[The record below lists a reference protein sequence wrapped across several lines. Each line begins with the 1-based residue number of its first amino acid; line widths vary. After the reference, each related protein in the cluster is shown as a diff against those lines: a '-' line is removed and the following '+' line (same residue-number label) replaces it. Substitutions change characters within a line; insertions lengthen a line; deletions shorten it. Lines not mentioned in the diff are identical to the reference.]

1 MNARLPSSASV
12 LDPQALQSHVDA
24 AWSRTI
30 VPELQR
36 YIEVP
41 AKSPAFD
48 PDWASHGLLD
58 RVLQSAADWVAAQK
72 VEGLTL
78 EVIQLNDAQGKA
90 RTPVLFFE
98 LPACAGK
105 DGTPA
110 PASGQ
115 TVLMYGHLDK
125 QPEFTGW
132 RSDLGPWTPKID
144 NGKLY
149 GRGGADDGYA
159 IYAS

>member
-1 MNARLPSSASV
+1 MNVRLPQPLPLDAS
-12 LDPQALQSHVDA
+12 ALQSHVDT
-24 AWSRTI
+24 AWQQRI

-41 AKSPAFD
+41 AKSPMFD
-48 PDWASHGLLD
+48 PDWAVNGLLE
-58 RVLQSAADWVAAQK
+58 RVLQSAADWVRAQQ
-72 VEGLTL
+72 VPGLTL
-78 EVIQLNDAQGKA
+78 EIVRLNDANGVP

-98 LPACAGK
+98 VPASAGK
-105 DGTPA
+105 FDTPA

-132 RSDLGPWTPKID
+132 RSDLGPLD
-144 NGKLY
+144 AQD
-149 GRGGADDGYA
+149 R
-159 IYAS
+159 

>member
-1 MNARLPSSASV
+1 AMNARLPSLP

-24 AWSRTI
+24 AWSGTI
-30 VPELQR
+30 IPELQR

-48 PDWASHGLLD
+48 PDWATHGLLE

-72 VEGLTL
+72 VEGLSL
-78 EVIQLNDAQGKA
+78 EIIRLNDQHGRP
-90 RTPVLFFE
+90 RTPVLFFQ
-98 LPACAGK
+98 LPASACK
-105 DGTPA
+105 DRTPS

-132 RSDLGPWTPKID
+132 RSDPGPWPPKIAD
-144 NGKLY
+144 GKLY
-149 GRGGADDGYA
+149 GRGGANDGY
-159 IYAS
+159 